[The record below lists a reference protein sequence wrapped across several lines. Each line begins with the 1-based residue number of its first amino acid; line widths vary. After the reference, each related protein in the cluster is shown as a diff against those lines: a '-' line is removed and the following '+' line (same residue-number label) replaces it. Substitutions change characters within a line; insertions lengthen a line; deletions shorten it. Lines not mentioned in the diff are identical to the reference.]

1 METRPLFTRRSLLCG
16 LVAALIAAWCAGI
29 YLATHQ
35 MEGLFNDFAFYW
47 AGARMLAH
55 GRNPYDVAAM
65 RGILDQVGLHPASA
79 LGYSYPLAF
88 AYLMV
93 PLGLLPPLVAGAIFS
108 LVSLTAFGLAVAA
121 LFAPLENLSWAEL
134 LILAYGAGSF
144 VPVTGSL
151 RMGQVNLLV
160 LLLLAL
166 ALRGVAPA
174 GSIVAAS
181 AIKLYPVVG
190 LLALLP
196 RGRKGLVRLLL
207 GGAAFAALVLVPNLV
222 AGFRPQMLEMFTPDA
237 YYTNESIN
245 GFLSRLAG
253 AAWHTAP
260 ALAPG
265 LHVEPLMVL
274 VAAVLGMLTFAAVLL
289 TRGRPWAGCLAL
301 LLAYAV
307 VAAPRNSLWDFA
319 PILIAMAW
327 CWSLVRARPLLGAVL
342 AAGWALIQVQQTI
355 YDFGPDPQM
364 GRAWLG
370 LLGSTALYGA
380 LLLAGLTAFLVFSE
394 ARRSGDEALGR

>member
-1 METRPLFTRRSLLCG
+1 MFTRRSLLCG

-47 AGARMLAH
+47 AGARLLAQ

-65 RGILDQVGLHPASA
+65 RGALDQVGLHPASA
-79 LGYSYPLAF
+79 LGYSYPLVF

-93 PLGLLPPLVAGAIFS
+93 PLTLLPPLVAGVIFS
-108 LVSLTAFGLAVAA
+108 ILSLTAFGLAVAV

-166 ALRGVAPA
+166 ALRGVAST

-181 AIKLYPVVG
+181 AIKLYPIVG
-190 LLALLP
+190 LLALVP
-196 RGRKGLVRLLL
+196 RGRRGLVPLLL
-207 GGAAFAALVLVPNLV
+207 GGAAFVALVLIPNLV
-222 AGFRPQMLEMFTPDA
+222 AGFHPQMFEMFTPDA

-253 AAWHTAP
+253 AVWHTAP
-260 ALAPG
+260 ALMLG
-265 LHVEPLMVL
+265 LHVEPVMVL
-274 VAAVLGMLTFAAVLL
+274 VAAVLGLLTFAAVLL
-289 TRGRPWAGCLAL
+289 TKGRPWAGCLAL
-301 LLAYAV
+301 LLAYAAI
-307 VAAPRNSLWDFA
+307 AAPRNSLWDFA

-327 CWSLVRARPLLGAVL
+327 CWTLVRARPLLCALLV
-342 AAGWALIQVQQTI
+342 AGWALIQVQQTI
-355 YDFGPDPQM
+355 YDLGPDPQM
-364 GRAWLG
+364 ANAWLG

-380 LLLAGLTAFLVFSE
+380 LLLAGLTAFLVFQE
-394 ARRSGDEALGR
+394 ARIRSLARD